1 MWTRAELKDYAKG
14 FLRKH
19 YWKAFIVCLI
29 FTILTGSGNSGGSN
43 DSNNYNYDST
53 PSYEYYLET
62 DQDNIIYNT
71 GSNGLRELIR
81 SMGFFPAFFIGS
93 TIFTFALILWVIS
106 LFIGPLITVG
116 KNRFFLNGF
125 QEDVS
130 IRYLFSAFNRD
141 EFWGIFKCIFITN
154 IKNFLWFL
162 LLIIPGIIKAFEYSM
177 VPYILTN
184 NTNLTSAEAI
194 KISRELTYGHKFD
207 MFVLILSFIGWYLLG
222 SLFFGIGVFFVNP
235 YYEATKARLYLVL
248 SGNDYEPNNESEIV
262 YE

>member
-1 MWTRAELKDYAKG
+1 M
-14 FLRKH
+14 
-19 YWKAFIVCLI
+19 
-29 FTILTGSGNSGGSN
+29 
-43 DSNNYNYDST
+43 
-53 PSYEYYLET
+53 
-62 DQDNIIYNT
+62 
-71 GSNGLRELIR
+71 
-81 SMGFFPAFFIGS
+81 
-93 TIFTFALILWVIS
+93 
-106 LFIGPLITVG
+106 
-116 KNRFFLNGF
+116 
-125 QEDVS
+125 S